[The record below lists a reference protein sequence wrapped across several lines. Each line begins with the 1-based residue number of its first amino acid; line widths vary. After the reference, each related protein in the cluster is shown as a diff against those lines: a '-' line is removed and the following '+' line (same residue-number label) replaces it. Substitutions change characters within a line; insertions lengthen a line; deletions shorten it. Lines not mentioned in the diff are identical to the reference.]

1 MEYTL
6 NEFLDMLLRLGAA
19 DNNVEA
25 DFKSTCNL
33 YCHGNG
39 TKLQF

>member
-1 MEYTL
+1 MEYTF

-19 DNNVEA
+19 EA

-39 TKLQF
+39 TKLQV